1 MPASVHSDA
10 YSSVVDYLI
19 ELRRAQGVHQSEL
32 ARRLG
37 KHQQF
42 ISKVENRVRRL
53 DVVEFYEYVRALGVD
68 PQKAIAEVY
77 AQFDADVAQG

>member
-19 ELRRAQGVHQSEL
+19 ELRRTQGVHQSEL

-42 ISKVENRVRRL
+42 ISKVENKVRRL
-53 DVVEFYEYVRALGVD
+53 DVVEFYAYVKALGGD

-77 AQFDADVAQG
+77 SQLPENLAI